1 MEKLKIGTVFSG
13 IGALEHAFKR
23 MEIPYEIKFAC
34 DTDDVD
40 IFSRKIEG
48 TYQDKIHE
56 EIGELKNIAEKSNY
70 RNRKKINNLSE
81 SDKNIKESQNMPII
95 YYRKINFPTSEEAY
109 FWYGRDWTENNPQ
122 KVQKYY
128 GKDIDIFHVP
138 NPIDKLNQ
146 FNYTS
151 LHKKVEKIIENH
163 ELISDYVWIDN
174 TDVLL
179 FPDKPNNIFTFD
191 IFLKKC

>member
-1 MEKLKIGTVFSG
+1 MRSK
-13 IGALEHAFKR
+13 
-23 MEIPYEIKFAC
+23 P
-34 DTDDVD
+34 
-40 IFSRKIEG
+40 
-48 TYQDKIHE
+48 
-56 EIGELKNIAEKSNY
+56 
-70 RNRKKINNLSE
+70 
-81 SDKNIKESQNMPII
+81 
-95 YYRKINFPTSEEAY
+95 
-109 FWYGRDWTENNPQ
+109 
-122 KVQKYY
+122 
-128 GKDIDIFHVP
+128 
-138 NPIDKLNQ
+138 NQ